1 MTHETRL
8 KQLRLEHSQRNDES
22 RAAQWAIE
30 TARTLDATTHLEALA
45 RIVKHHM
52 AREMSAA
59 ALVRIAEKLNDPD
72 NAISIL
78 DDAPPAESPTI
89 PPQRTEKRS

>member
-1 MTHETRL
+1 MTREARL

-52 AREMSAA
+52 AREMNAA
-59 ALVRIAEKLNDPD
+59 AWVRIADKLTEPD
-72 NAISIL
+72 DAISIL
-78 DDAPPAESPTI
+78 DDEPPAESPTI
-89 PPQRTEKRS
+89 PPKRT